1 MALVVF
7 FNLTY
12 VDIINGFCPMR
23 EQDSESTNSQRGGA
37 IIVHCCIVADKKKNR
52 TSLIKKFSQN

>member
-1 MALVVF
+1 
-7 FNLTY
+7 
-12 VDIINGFCPMR
+12 MR

-37 IIVHCCIVADKKKNR
+37 ITVHCCIVADKKNR